1 LNDGA
6 VTDFG
11 VVTTSGTGVGKGR
24 SRGSSYTELN
34 FSKEVMPK
42 VTLNAHVGYT
52 DVKNYKEF
60 SYTDYKIGAS
70 YDLNGFALGAHY
82 VGTDVKGE
90 TAEGFYTNTASST
103 GPKQLYKDTIVLSVG
118 KTF

>member
-1 LNDGA
+1 
-6 VTDFG
+6 
-11 VVTTSGTGVGKGR
+11 
-24 SRGSSYTELN
+24 
-34 FSKEVMPK
+34 MPK